1 MNKKEFR
8 SQKSGVTSKGL
19 LFIVSAPSGAG
30 KTTLCQMA
38 VDYFGDIRHSISY
51 TTRISRYGEEDGVDY
66 HFIDKKR
73 FQRMIGNNE
82 FLEWAEVHGN
92 MYGTSIRDLESLH
105 TKGYDVA
112 LDIDVQGARQVKER
126 MKNATFIFV
135 LPPSLAVCKER
146 LRKRAN
152 NNKREIEKRLENAK
166 LEIKEV
172 RLYDYSIIN
181 DNLDSAFEIFKSII
195 IAERSR
201 KEHSLPRVM
210 EIFGDIIK

>member
-92 MYGTSIRDLESLH
+92 MYGTSIRGLESLH

-126 MKNATFIFV
+126 MKNATSIFV